1 MMNKSMGSSMVFDAR
16 DKELAIGN
24 HVRYV
29 DTGTIGEVVDVK
41 TENGIDWVKIDKTGL
56 WYRSKLVE
64 LLDEKDLKKKSFDD
78 GGDDEIDIEALKE
91 KALDLENIELDS
103 NVAEGGG

>member
-1 MMNKSMGSSMVFDAR
+1 MNRSSMVFDAR
-16 DKELAIGN
+16 DKELAIGD

-29 DTGTIGEVVDVK
+29 DTGTIGEIVDLK
-41 TENGIDWVKIDKTGL
+41 TENGIDWVNIKKTEL
-56 WYRSKLVE
+56 WYRSDLVE
-64 LLDEKDLKKKSFDD
+64 LLDEKDLKKVSFDD
-78 GGDDEIDIEALKE
+78 GNDEIDIEALKE

>member
-1 MMNKSMGSSMVFDAR
+1 MNKSTGSNMVFDAR
-16 DKELAIGN
+16 GKELAIGN

-41 TENGIDWVKIDKTGL
+41 TENGIDWVKIDKTKL

-78 GGDDEIDIEALKE
+78 GNDEIDIEALKE

>member
-1 MMNKSMGSSMVFDAR
+1 MVLDAR
-16 DKELAIGN
+16 GKEIALDA

-29 DTGTIGEVVDVK
+29 DTGTIGKVVEVK
-41 TENGIDWVKIDKTGL
+41 TENDIEWVRIDKTDL
-56 WYRSKLVE
+56 WYRSKLVA

-78 GGDDEIDIEALKE
+78 DNDDIDIESLKE

>member
-1 MMNKSMGSSMVFDAR
+1 MAFDAR
-16 DKELAIGN
+16 DIEIN
-24 HVRYV
+24 IDDYVRYV
-29 DTGTIGEVVDVK
+29 DTGTIGKIVDVK
-41 TENGIDWVKIDKTGL
+41 TEDGIEWVKLDKTDL

-64 LLDEKDLKKKSFDD
+64 LLDEKDLKKTDD
-78 GGDDEIDIEALKE
+78 SRDDDEIDIEAIKE

>member
-1 MMNKSMGSSMVFDAR
+1 MVFDAR
-16 DKELAIGN
+16 EKEIALDD

-29 DTGTIGEVVDVK
+29 DTGTIGKVVDIK
-41 TENGIDWVKIDKTGL
+41 TENGIGWVKLDKTEL

-64 LLDEKDLKKKSFDD
+64 LLDEKDLKNKSFDD
-78 GGDDEIDIEALKE
+78 DGNDEIDIEALKE

>member
-1 MMNKSMGSSMVFDAR
+1 MVLDAR
-16 DKELAIGN
+16 DKEIALGS

-29 DTGTIGEVVDVK
+29 DTGTIGEVVDLK
-41 TENGIDWVKIDKTGL
+41 TENDIGWVRIKKTDL

-64 LLDEKDLKKKSFDD
+64 LLDEKDLKVKSFDD
-78 GGDDEIDIEALKE
+78 DDEIDIEALKE

>member
-1 MMNKSMGSSMVFDAR
+1 MVLDAR
-16 DKELAIGN
+16 GKEIALDA

-29 DTGTIGEVVDVK
+29 DTGTIGKVVEVK
-41 TENGIDWVKIDKTGL
+41 TENDIEWVRIDKTDL

-78 GGDDEIDIEALKE
+78 DNNDIDIESLKE

>member
-1 MMNKSMGSSMVFDAR
+1 MVLDAR
-16 DKELAIGN
+16 GKEIALDA

-29 DTGTIGEVVDVK
+29 DTGTIGKVVEVK
-41 TENGIDWVKIDKTGL
+41 TENDIEWVRIDKTDL

-78 GGDDEIDIEALKE
+78 DNDDIDIESLKE
-91 KALDLENIELDS
+91 KALDLEKIELDS

>member
-1 MMNKSMGSSMVFDAR
+1 MAFDAR
-16 DKELAIGN
+16 DIEIN
-24 HVRYV
+24 PDDYVRYV
-29 DTGTIGEVVDVK
+29 DTGTIGKIVDVK
-41 TENGIDWVKIDKTGL
+41 TEDDIEWVKLDKTNL

-64 LLDEKDLKKKSFDD
+64 LLDEKDIKKYDD
-78 GGDDEIDIEALKE
+78 SQDDDDEIDIEAIKE